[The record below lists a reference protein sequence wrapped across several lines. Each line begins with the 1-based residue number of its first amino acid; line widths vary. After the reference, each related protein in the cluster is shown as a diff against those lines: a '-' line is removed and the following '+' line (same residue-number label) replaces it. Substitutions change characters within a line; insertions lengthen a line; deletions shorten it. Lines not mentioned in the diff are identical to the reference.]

1 MLCVIHEAGNIGLE
15 QRCAGAAPGLGAEVR
30 PLQVDINDLTGA
42 QSTITSQLQSDPAI
56 DAVLTLNSAVAAVA
70 VESLADAGSD
80 AAVATFDLNQDV
92 ISGIQD
98 GSIAF
103 AVDQQQYE
111 QGYLPIVMLQLY
123 AENLNTVGGGQP
135 VLTGPGHR
143 RRHERRRDRRPGLGR
158 HALSTAGA
166 PHPVDT
172 GAAGEPSTRRADE
185 RLTAVGPLRRLL
197 VKPELGALV
206 GAVAVFTFFAVQS
219 DVFRSARG
227 VANWLDPASTL
238 GIMAVAVALLMIGG
252 HFDLSAGVM
261 TGTTALTVAIVAVEF
276 EQNIWVAIAVS
287 LVVALLLGFFNGW
300 LVTRTGLPSFIITL
314 GTFLMLQGLNL
325 GLTKYL
331 TGTVTAGGLAS
342 VPGFSSAEW
351 VFASRMT
358 ILGAE
363 VRVAVLWWVLF
374 TALATWVLLRTR
386 FGNWVFAT
394 GGDEVAARNVGVPA
408 RRTTITLFM
417 TTATAAWFVGTTL
430 AVRLTS
436 VQANTGTGQELIYIV
451 AAVIGGCLLTGGFGS
466 AIGASLGALIF
477 GMTQLGI
484 PYLRWDAD
492 WFYFFLGA
500 MLLLAVLAN
509 RLVRRYAEA
518 ARR

>member
-1 MLCVIHEAGNIGLE
+1 M
-15 QRCAGAAPGLGAEVR
+15 
-30 PLQVDINDLTGA
+30 
-42 QSTITSQLQSDPAI
+42 
-56 DAVLTLNSAVAAVA
+56 
-70 VESLADAGSD
+70 
-80 AAVATFDLNQDV
+80 
-92 ISGIQD
+92 
-98 GSIAF
+98 
-103 AVDQQQYE
+103 
-111 QGYLPIVMLQLY
+111 
-123 AENLNTVGGGQP
+123 
-135 VLTGPGHR
+135 
-143 RRHERRRDRRPGLGR
+143 
-158 HALSTAGA
+158 
-166 PHPVDT
+166 
-172 GAAGEPSTRRADE
+172 
-185 RLTAVGPLRRLL
+185 
-197 VKPELGALV
+197 KPELGALV
-206 GAVAVFTFFAVQS
+206 GAVVIFAFFAAQS
-219 DVFRSARG
+219 DVFRSAAG

-276 EQNIWVAIAVS
+276 RQNIWVAIG
-287 LVVALLLGFFNGW
+287 VALLVALAIGFFNGW

-325 GLTKYL
+325 GLTKL
-331 TGTVTAGGLAS
+331 FTGTVTVGGIDD
-342 VPGFSSAEW
+342 VPGFGAAEW
-351 VFASRMT
+351 VFASKVD
-358 ILGAE
+358 IAGAE

-386 FGNWVFAT
+386 FGNWIFAT
-394 GGDEVAARNVGVPA
+394 GGDDVAARNVGVPA

-417 TTATAAWFVGTTL
+417 TTAAAAWFVGTTL

-436 VQANTGTGQELIYIV
+436 VQANTGIGQELIYIV

-484 PYLRWDAD
+484 PYLRWEAD

-509 RLVRRYAEA
+509 QFVRRFAES
-518 ARR
+518 RR